1 VMPFV
6 RYGLPA
12 VLFLAGIVMLV
23 LEPNTIGLE
32 GFAMATGAALAV
44 LLLNALF
51 RAGVK
56 GDRER
61 DREEQAREYLVRHG
75 HWPDEE
81 R

>member
-1 VMPFV
+1 MMPFV

-12 VLFLAGIVMLV
+12 LLFLAGIVMLV
-23 LEPNTIGLE
+23 LQPNTIGIE
-32 GFAMATGAALAV
+32 GFAMATGAALAT

-51 RAGVK
+51 RAGVQ

-61 DREEQAREYLVRHG
+61 DREEAARRYLGEHG
-75 HWPDEE
+75 RWPDED